1 MRVFT
6 LFLFVF
12 FVSPIN
18 AETTKIGYIDTEMV
32 VNNLTLYKDGK
43 NLIASEFEQKK
54 QELLDL
60 FNHIELIRSSKNELD
75 DNEIKQILELESSF
89 KKETEFWQT
98 TINQKQVD
106 LLRDIE
112 IIINDAIKELAIEDN
127 FDLIFYEN
135 AAFVSNNVDIS
146 NKIISKIESQTP

>member
-1 MRVFT
+1 MRVFA
-6 LFLFVF
+6 LFLLTFL
-12 FVSPIN
+12 VSSVS
-18 AETTKIGYIDTEMV
+18 AESIKIGYIDTEMV

-75 DNEIKQILELESSF
+75 DNEIKKILELESSF

-112 IIINDAIKELAIEDN
+112 IIINNAIKELAIEDN

-146 NKIISKIESQTP
+146 NKIISKIENQTP

>member
-1 MRVFT
+1 MRSFA
-6 LFLFVF
+6 LFLLTFL
-12 FVSPIN
+12 VSSVS
-18 AETTKIGYIDTEMV
+18 AESIKIGYIDTEMV

-75 DNEIKQILELESSF
+75 DIEIKQILELESSF

-112 IIINDAIKELAIEDN
+112 IIINNAIKELAIEDN

>member
-1 MRVFT
+1 MRVLA
-6 LFLFVF
+6 LFLLTFL
-12 FVSPIN
+12 VSSVS
-18 AETTKIGYIDTEMV
+18 AESIKIGYIDTEMV

-75 DNEIKQILELESSF
+75 DNEIKKILELESSF

-112 IIINDAIKELAIEDN
+112 IIINNAIKELAIEDN

-146 NKIISKIESQTP
+146 NKIISKIENQTP

>member
-1 MRVFT
+1 MRVLA
-6 LFLFVF
+6 LFLLTFL
-12 FVSPIN
+12 VSSVS
-18 AETTKIGYIDTEMV
+18 AESIKIGYIDTEMV

-75 DNEIKQILELESSF
+75 DIEIKQILELESSF

-112 IIINDAIKELAIEDN
+112 IIINNAIKELAIEDN